1 MQMKMVTDV
10 QIDLYG
16 EMQYYMASAKQGD
29 KATRY
34 LRIQLMNNGNEFQIP
49 EDIILIANIK
59 KPDGKFC
66 YNECEREG
74 NRVMVQLTNQALAA
88 AGTAYCDI
96 EMRSSNWE
104 LILSSAAFT
113 IEIEPSMRNE
123 SAIESSNEMTFLEK
137 KVQHYI
143 DRMIQTE
150 NQVLT
155 TENAVKIAEHAR
167 CLAEQGRVD
176 AEDIRVENENA
187 RILGEKGREK
197 QETERQRQEE
207 ERQES
212 TENAVTKTNA
222 ATESAK
228 EATKECLDIIE
239 RAEGA
244 LSNEEQ
250 LEDVLKTV
258 QDAWNEVETMQAYV
272 DTARKAVESIWNDI
286 ENIFEN
292 EGIMVGAT
300 PNEAGRAGL
309 VPAPPAGSQSGK
321 YLRGDGT
328 WQTPP
333 DTNTTYGNM
342 QGSSQNAAGR
352 AGLVPAPT
360 AGAANRYLRNDGT
373 WAVPP
378 DNNTVYSH
386 PINPGNK
393 HIPAGGSSGQI
404 LRWSADG
411 TAAWGADNNTT
422 YGPATQL
429 ANGLMSAADKK
440 KLDEI
445 AAGANKTTV
454 DSTLSATSTNPVQN
468 KAVKAELDKKVTGA
482 GLTFSV
488 VNGILTVT
496 Y

>member
-1 MQMKMVTDV
+1 
-10 QIDLYG
+10 
-16 EMQYYMASAKQGD
+16 
-29 KATRY
+29 
-34 LRIQLMNNGNEFQIP
+34 
-49 EDIILIANIK
+49 
-59 KPDGKFC
+59 
-66 YNECEREG
+66 
-74 NRVMVQLTNQALAA
+74 
-88 AGTAYCDI
+88 
-96 EMRSSNWE
+96 
-104 LILSSAAFT
+104 
-113 IEIEPSMRNE
+113 
-123 SAIESSNEMTFLEK
+123 MTFLEK

-333 DTNTTYGNM
+333 DTNTTYSNM

>member
-1 MQMKMVTDV
+1 MAHLVTGYAGKEHITSADQGSFNASFFGTGQFVMEAGQQFSASIVDNNTVRVLDGDMLMQGRHIRIPPDTYEDMTITTGTAGKNR
-10 QIDLYG
+10 IDLVCMTYEKDTSDGTEKAYLEVVKGTETEGTPQPPPYVTGNILEGTDRNQMPLYRVAVYG
-16 EMQYYMASAKQGD
+16 VVLSEIECLFRTVTTYQAMAEKYEAEFMEACRNFLGALAVFD
-29 KATRY
+29 TMEG
-34 LRIQLMNNGNEFQIP
+34 INGNTEKQ
-49 EDIILIANIK
+49 
-59 KPDGKFC
+59 
-66 YNECEREG
+66 
-74 NRVMVQLTNQALAA
+74 QLAGALALKEFYREYSSLI
-88 AGTAYCDI
+88 GTGDI
-96 EMRSSNWE
+96 SMIGGGTV
-104 LILSSAAFT
+104 LGAIL
-113 IEIEPSMRNE
+113 
-123 SAIESSNEMTFLEK
+123 
-137 KVQHYI
+137 
-143 DRMIQTE
+143 
-150 NQVLT
+150 
-155 TENAVKIAEHAR
+155 
-167 CLAEQGRVD
+167 
-176 AEDIRVENENA
+176 
-187 RILGEKGREK
+187 
-197 QETERQRQEE
+197 
-207 ERQES
+207 
-212 TENAVTKTNA
+212 
-222 ATESAK
+222 
-228 EATKECLDIIE
+228 
-239 RAEGA
+239 A
-244 LSNEEQ
+244 LS
-250 LEDVLKTV
+250 K
-258 QDAWNEVETMQAYV
+258 MM
-272 DTARKAVESIWNDI
+272 K
-286 ENIFEN
+286 
-292 EGIMVGAT
+292 GAT
-300 PNEAGRAGL
+300 PNTAGTAGL

-333 DTNTTYGNM
+333 DTNTAYSNM

-386 PINPGNK
+386 PTNPGNR

-411 TAAWGADNNTT
+411 TAAWGTDNNTT